1 MLILLPVV
9 IGNWAKIKFERE
21 RETEKCGPFCC
32 LPLVFESNV
41 ILTVEKQAFV
51 KIHFI
56 NWYYFF

>member
-9 IGNWAKIKFERE
+9 IGNWAKIKSERE
-21 RETEKCGPFCC
+21 REVWPFYC

-56 NWYYFF
+56 N